1 MGTLG
6 RIPAVSRDG
15 RTESRRERTAGTDLS
30 VRSKDTNITTGS
42 AASHPVVPDHQMP
55 QCDPHPVP
63 TPPLTFGLLDAL
75 LCDITL
81 SPQDEVAMILLSTK
95 ACYLLGLSPPA
106 KDPSHSFP
114 SSDSQYQQS
123 PRPRRTP
130 SPKKS
135 STCLLRP
142 SGAQSKAH
150 CHLIPSS
157 HVGNPKLFF
166 PHLLDSQNGNH

>member
-6 RIPAVSRDG
+6 RIPAVSLDG

-30 VRSKDTNITTGS
+30 VRSKDTNITTGAE
-42 AASHPVVPDHQMP
+42 AAPVVPDHQMP
-55 QCDPHPVP
+55 QCDPHHVP

-81 SPQDEVAMILLSTK
+81 SPQDEVAMTLLSTK

-106 KDPSHSFP
+106 KDASPSLP

-130 SPKKS
+130 PPKKKR
-135 STCLLRP
+135 STCLLRL
-142 SGAQSKAH
+142 SGAQPKAH

-157 HVGNPKLFF
+157 HVGDPKLFF
-166 PHLLDSQNGNH
+166 PHLLDSQNANH